1 MKSKCMMIAV
11 CSAAIWLGMPEPS
24 FGEPETYVVIVTAY
38 TCEAHPSNPMY
49 PCGPLR
55 WGGDIHGPGMACP
68 VAWRDRVMVVPG
80 YGTLRCDDTPREG
93 FLYGL
98 PHLDLRVSTVAE
110 ARRIGVRRMSVR
122 SAAALQPNPTH
133 RPAVWRPRRR
143 PSNSPTGG
151 RRVAISVR
159 RLLAGCTPLAPA
171 SISPGSLGRW
181 TYRPNTLSG
190 WWRSGCRPARSQ
202 KAPWHSLRPQ
212 PRSRLDSSRST
223 RAWGRWSPR
232 PSFPRM
238 SSRPWAGSPRILSK
252 IVGNEALLLAGEA
265 GPEMDGPLSLTGL
278 PLWG

>member
-122 SAAALQPNPTH
+122 SAAALQPNA
-133 RPAVWRPRRR
+133 PAGGVATEAEAIQFAHTRA
-143 PSNSPTGG
+143 PSGDIST
-151 RRVAISVR
+151 AIAR
-159 RLLAGCTPLAPA
+159 RLHAARARQHFAGLFGAVDLPAEHPVWLVALWVPA
-171 SISPGSLGRW
+171 SEIPEGAVAQPEASAEIAARFFAFDAGMGALVAEAFVSKDVVETLGW
-181 TYRPNTLSG
+181 LSQDTLENSG
-190 WWRSGCRPARSQ
+190 Q
-202 KAPWHSLRPQ
+202 
-212 PRSRLDSSRST
+212 
-223 RAWGRWSPR
+223 
-232 PSFPRM
+232 
-238 SSRPWAGSPRILSK
+238 
-252 IVGNEALLLAGEA
+252 
-265 GPEMDGPLSLTGL
+265 
-278 PLWG
+278 